1 MKKRGLFLSLLL
13 CSLSFGLSAQT
24 YKLLEGKVTHPRLPL
39 EGIHVVNLSRGNAE
53 ITDVY
58 GAFEISV
65 AVGERL
71 MFSGIQFK
79 QRELF
84 ITETIFSLDEV
95 TVYLEE
101 FVNELREV
109 VVKPHKLSGSLTS
122 DLNTV
127 PKRLN
132 FSDVGI
138 PGFEGEREEKIVSGK
153 SLILST
159 LLLPISG
166 GINLEA
172 AYKHISGYYK
182 KLKKRRKLDGQFD
195 AIFAMIKFY
204 GVLFFEEEYGI
215 PQEKIYDFVLGCS
228 ENSNIIELY
237 KMGLH
242 GRVMDQFEQFKKER
256 YAEN

>member
-1 MKKRGLFLSLLL
+1 VKKRGLFLSLLL

-122 DLNTV
+122 DL
-127 PKRLN
+127 
-132 FSDVGI
+132 
-138 PGFEGEREEKIVSGK
+138 
-153 SLILST
+153 
-159 LLLPISG
+159 
-166 GINLEA
+166 
-172 AYKHISGYYK
+172 KHCAK
-182 KLKKRRKLDGQFD
+182 
-195 AIFAMIKFY
+195 A
-204 GVLFFEEEYGI
+204 
-215 PQEKIYDFVLGCS
+215 
-228 ENSNIIELY
+228 IEL
-237 KMGLH
+237 
-242 GRVMDQFEQFKKER
+242 
-256 YAEN
+256 

>member
-1 MKKRGLFLSLLL
+1 MLNVLLFFVLS
-13 CSLSFGLSAQT
+13 SLSAQK
-24 YKLLEGKVTHPRLPL
+24 YKLLEGRVSHPRLQV
-39 EGIHVVNLSRGNAE
+39 EGIHVLNVSRGNAE
-53 ITDVY
+53 ITDVN
-58 GAFEISV
+58 GVFEISV

-71 MFSGIQFK
+71 IFSGIQFK
-79 QRELF
+79 QRELV

-109 VVKPHKLSGSLTS
+109 VVKPHKLSGSLSS
-122 DLNTV
+122 DLSTV
-127 PKRLN
+127 PKQLN

-138 PGFEGEREEKIVSGK
+138 PGFKGERKEKIVSAK
-153 SLILST
+153 SLVLST

-166 GINLEA
+166 GINIDA

-182 KLKKRRKLDGQFD
+182 KLKKRRKLDRQFES
-195 AIFAMIKFY
+195 IFSMIKFY

-215 PQEKIYDFVLGCS
+215 PQEKIYDFVLGCA
-228 ENSNIIELY
+228 ENSNIIEWY

-242 GRVMDQFEQFKKER
+242 QRVMVQFKRFQEER